1 LKNNYSKLIF
11 NYFKAF
17 LSKGVGVIYG
27 LILLKLLAIYLSE
40 EDFSNYFIFYN
51 ISFYCYTV
59 FFTIQ
64 GSAILRYYHIKGEN
78 GIVHFVNIL
87 NTFSI
92 LINLLF
98 FSIIIFFYNVIDTF
112 SLFTVFVLI
121 QSLGFFN
128 NEINYLR
135 IKHSFD
141 RVLYLLIAQALIAI
155 TGVLLFKEILDFRI
169 VLIIITVS
177 FLIPVFLFKSKKNL
191 LLFRIINFNIIKDNL
206 DILKYALP
214 IVFIA
219 LANSTMSSID
229 QIILKYYN
237 FDDGLS
243 AYIANYT
250 IAEKSVVFLLSVIT
264 LVFVPTV
271 FKKYDKLSVN
281 VFKDIYRVVIV
292 FILISLPLVLILFNV
307 SDWLT
312 ISLTNKDFLNYSWVI
327 PYIALGGVFL
337 GINSIVSEVFTVS
350 KKSIILM
357 YCYVLGMAVNLIL
370 NITFIPFYGIN
381 GAVFTTIITYIIMSM
396 ITLGLAYKQY
406 KNIKINEN

>member
-1 LKNNYSKLIF
+1 LKNNYSKLILD
-11 NYFKAF
+11 YFKAF

-27 LILLKLLAIYLSE
+27 LILLKLLAIYLSD

-64 GSAILRYYHIKGEN
+64 SSAILRYFHIKGEN
-78 GIVHFVNIL
+78 GIVHFVNII
-87 NTFSI
+87 NTVSI

-98 FSIIIFFYNVIDTF
+98 FGIIFFYNVIDTF
-112 SLFTVFVLI
+112 SLFALFVLI

-141 RVLYLLIAQALIAI
+141 RVLYLLIIQALLAI
-155 TGVLLFKEILDFRI
+155 TGILLFKEILDFRR
-169 VLIIITVS
+169 VLMIIAIS

-191 LLFRIINFNIIKDNL
+191 LLFKKIKFNIIKDNL
-206 DILKYALP
+206 DVVKYSLP

-237 FDDGLS
+237 FHEGLS

-250 IAEKSVVFLLSVIT
+250 VAEKSVVFLLSIIT

-271 FKKYDKLSVN
+271 FKKYNKLTIN
-281 VFKDIYRVVIV
+281 VFKDIYNVVIV
-292 FILISLPLVLILFNV
+292 FVLISLFLLLILFNF
-307 SDWLT
+307 SDLLT
-312 ISLTNKDFLNYSWVI
+312 VTLTNKDFLNYSWAI
-327 PYIALGGVFL
+327 PYIAFGGIFL
-337 GINSIVSEVFTVS
+337 GINSIVSEVFTVA

-357 YCYVLGMAVNLIL
+357 YSYVLGMIANLIL
-370 NITFIPFYGIN
+370 NITFIPIYGIT
-381 GAVFTTIITYIIMSM
+381 GAVFTTIGTYIIMLM
-396 ITLGLAYKQY
+396 ITLSLAYKLY
-406 KNIKINEN
+406 IKIKIDEI